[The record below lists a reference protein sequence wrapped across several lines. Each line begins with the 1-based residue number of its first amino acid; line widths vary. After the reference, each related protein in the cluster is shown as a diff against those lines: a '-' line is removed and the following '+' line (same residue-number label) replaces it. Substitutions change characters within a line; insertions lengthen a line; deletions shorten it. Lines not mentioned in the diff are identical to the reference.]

1 MMRRV
6 ASVRLYKWIGAAVIL
21 GIIAAA
27 PAAAQYKPQPV
38 NNPSSPESYHIEGG
52 IDLWFPTSDITVA
65 SAGTGVLAGLP
76 GSQINAE
83 RDLGV
88 ADTHFPA
95 FQLILKP
102 ARKHKFR
109 LNFVP
114 ISFTG
119 DAVLKQS
126 IDFNGIRYQVGVPV
140 NSSMKWD
147 AWRFGYEYDFVS
159 NSGGLAGLILEAKY
173 TNVRVELDSPF
184 ASEFAQARA
193 PIPAIGGIGRVYVAP
208 SISIT
213 GEVAVFAIPNSIDSR
228 YQGHDVD
235 LDIYG
240 TVNFTPNIGVKG
252 GYRSTDVAY
261 LFNSDTGSLTL
272 NGFYIGAVVRY

>member
-1 MMRRV
+1 MMRRAV
-6 ASVRLYKWIGAAVIL
+6 PVRLYAWVVAAVLFALI
-21 GIIAAA
+21 AA

-38 NNPSSPESYHIEGG
+38 NNPSGPENYHFEVGG
-52 IDLWFPTSDITVA
+52 DLWFPSSDITVA

-83 RDLGV
+83 TDLGV
-88 ADTHFPA
+88 TDTHFPA
-95 FQLILKP
+95 LQVILRP
-102 ARKHKFR
+102 AKKHKFR

-140 NSSMKWD
+140 NSSMTWD
-147 AWRFGYEYDFVS
+147 EWRFGYEYDFVS
-159 NSGGLAGLILEAKY
+159 TTSGFAGFILEAKY
-173 TNVRVELDSPF
+173 TKVRVELDSPF
-184 ASEFAQARA
+184 ASEFAQAKA
-193 PIPAIGGIGRVYVAP
+193 PIPAIGGIGRIYVAP

-213 GEVAVFAIPNSIDSR
+213 GEFTAFALPHAIDRR
-228 YQGHDVD
+228 YQGHDID

-252 GYRSTDVAY
+252 GYRSMDVGYLIKTD
-261 LFNSDTGSLTL
+261 SGSLTL
-272 NGFYIGAVVRY
+272 RGLYFGAVLRY

>member
-1 MMRRV
+1 MMRR
-6 ASVRLYKWIGAAVIL
+6 AAAIRLYKWVGTAVAFGLI
-21 GIIAAA
+21 AA

-38 NNPSSPESYHIEGG
+38 NNPSGPENYHIEVGG
-52 IDLWFPTSDITVA
+52 DLWFPSSDITVA

-88 ADTHFPA
+88 TDTHFPA
-95 FQLILKP
+95 LQVILKP
-102 ARKHKFR
+102 AKKHKFR
-109 LNFVP
+109 LNYVP
-114 ISFTG
+114 ISFVG
-119 DAVLKQS
+119 DAVLKTS

-140 NSSMKWD
+140 NSTMKWD
-147 AWRFGYEYDFVS
+147 EWRFGYEYDFVS
-159 NSGGLAGLILEAKY
+159 TSSGFAGFILEAKY

-213 GEVAVFAIPNSIDSR
+213 GEVAAFAIPNSIDSR
-228 YQGHDVD
+228 YQGHDID
-235 LDIYG
+235 IDIYG

-252 GYRSTDVAY
+252 GFRSMDVGYLIKTD
-261 LFNSDTGSLTL
+261 SGSMTL
-272 NGFYIGAVVRY
+272 RGLYFGAVLRY

>member
-1 MMRRV
+1 MRR
-6 ASVRLYKWIGAAVIL
+6 AAAVRLYTWVGVAAVL
-21 GIIAAA
+21 GLIAA

-38 NNPSSPESYHIEGG
+38 GNPSGPENYHIEAGG
-52 IDLWFPTSDITVA
+52 DLWFPVSDITVA

-83 RDLGV
+83 NDLGV
-88 ADTHFPA
+88 TDTHFPA
-95 FQLILKP
+95 LQLILKP
-102 ARKHKFR
+102 AKKHKFR

-140 NSSMKWD
+140 NSTMTWD

-159 NSGGLAGLILEAKY
+159 NSSGFAGVIVEAKY
-173 TNVRVELDSPF
+173 TNVRIELDSPF
-184 ASEFAQARA
+184 ASEFAAAKA
-193 PIPAIGGIGRVYVAP
+193 PIPAIGGIGRIYVAP

-213 GEVAVFAIPNSIDSR
+213 GEFTAFAIPHAIDRR
-228 YQGHDVD
+228 YQGHDID

-240 TVNFTPNIGVKG
+240 TVNFTANIGVKG
-252 GYRSTDVAY
+252 GYRSMDVGYLIKTD
-261 LFNSDTGSLTL
+261 SGSMTL
-272 NGFYIGAVVRY
+272 RGLYIGAVLRY